1 MVDFLT
7 LIKNVLEEKNIT
19 CEKLFADNVVSKDTF
34 YKYRQRYPS
43 LHTLINLAN
52 YLHISMDYLFEIT
65 DKNNFKPYSKNQVSF
80 YTKLKKLLNVNKISN
95 RKFCN
100 DLHYSKDNLLRWK
113 NGTEPTVRR
122 LIEIAKYF
130 NCSIDDLLDRT

>member
-19 CEKLFADNVVSKDTF
+19 CEELFADNVVSKDTF

-43 LHTLINLAN
+43 LRTLIKLAN
-52 YLHISMDYLFEIT
+52 YLQISIDYLFEIT
-65 DKNNFKPYSKNQVSF
+65 DKNNFKPYSKNQINF
-80 YTKLKKLLNVNKISN
+80 YNRLKELLKINKISN